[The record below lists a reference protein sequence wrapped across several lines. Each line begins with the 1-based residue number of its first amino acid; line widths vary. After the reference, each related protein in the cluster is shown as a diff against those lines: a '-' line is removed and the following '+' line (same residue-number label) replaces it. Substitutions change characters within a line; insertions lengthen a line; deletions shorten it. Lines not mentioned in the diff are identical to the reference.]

1 MKNSLFHGFACLP
14 LGNWEFLKLIS
25 KLTQAVCCIV
35 PFFIPTHPADCWY
48 TLPLTLIV
56 LINMKAPLPGHRTM
70 LRVCYVLWFNQC
82 ACLLVYFN
90 NLKKG
95 KLKTVTNC
103 THKHTEQS
111 KVQNSLKRK
120 QKLMHW
126 CCSKNNWIFQNLQMT
141 ETISIFLDDTG
152 LDPKLVV

>member
-111 KVQNSLKRK
+111 KQSPKFFKKKAEINALVLF
-120 QKLMHW
+120 QKELNIPKFTDDWDYFNIPRWHW
-126 CCSKNNWIFQNLQMT
+126 IGS
-141 ETISIFLDDTG
+141 
-152 LDPKLVV
+152 